1 MIKLYLLLFI
11 SFALVVSLKSNDGF
25 PEQVSHGN
33 FFPYLADKPHT
44 EDGFYMMT
52 IAWHIAEGN
61 GIKYNLNRPTTGFQP
76 LFAFVQAGIAKLVL
90 LFGGDKID
98 FLRVMII
105 FSSVLLFIFSFTA
118 GNVVKKIIPGL
129 YSPVIMIF
137 LVLFCFELF
146 YLFNN
151 GLETGFYLIMISLC
165 IRYSFYFIENLG
177 GRQIL
182 IFGSLAGITAL
193 TRVDFLL
200 PLFFYLLFLYFAK
213 KINPAKLLLVLM
225 IAAAF
230 LIPWL
235 IYVYNVSGSIFPS
248 SVLSHTSFFTI
259 SGIGERFY
267 HITRAFFHHLSP
279 FLHTHN
285 LFVSAAASVIYGVV
299 FYYLVWKKNFL
310 NIVDKASLRNLAGWG
325 ISFFILGITYFIY
338 SPAQH
343 FYIRYTAPFY
353 LVVFIIAVSSL
364 FFILREVPGLYRRL
378 LPAAFAV
385 FFFVQSFHYYFNGRL
400 SNPLSLRIAYI
411 ENNFKEP
418 GLIGMF
424 QSGVSGFFLGNVL
437 NLDGKVDHV
446 AHNYMTHRRLNNFLD
461 SMQVNTIIEWREG
474 FKFSINNF
482 ESNWKVYDENIGDD
496 TTSCYV
502 RSDM

>member
-1 MIKLYLLLFI
+1 VIKLYLLLFI
-11 SFALVVSLKSNDGF
+11 SFVLVVSLKSNDGF
-25 PEQVSHGN
+25 PEQVNHGN
-33 FFPYLADKPHT
+33 FFPYLVDKPHT

-90 LFGGDKID
+90 LSGGDKID

-105 FSSVLLFIFSFTA
+105 FSSVLLFIFSFAA
-118 GNVVKKIIPGL
+118 GNVIKKIIPGL

-165 IRYSFYFIENLG
+165 IWYSFYFIENPG
-177 GRQIL
+177 GRQVL

-213 KINPAKLLLVLM
+213 KTNPVKLLLVLT
-225 IAAAF
+225 IAPVF

-248 SVLSHTSFFTI
+248 SVLSHTSLVEL

-267 HITRAFFHHLSP
+267 HILRAFFHHLSP

-285 LFVSAAASVIYGVV
+285 LFISAGAAVIYSVV
-299 FYYLVWKKNFL
+299 FYFLVKKMNFL
-310 NIVDKASLRNLAGWG
+310 NIVDKTSLRNLAGWG
-325 ISFFILGITYFIY
+325 ISFFILGIAYFVY

-353 LVVFIIAVSSL
+353 LVIFIIAVSSL
-364 FFILREVPGLYRRL
+364 IFLLSEVPGLYRKL
-378 LPAAFAV
+378 LPAAFVV
-385 FFFVQSFHYYFNGRL
+385 FFFVQSFHYHFNGKL
-400 SNPLSLRIAYI
+400 LNSLTMRIAYI
-411 ENNFKEP
+411 ESNFNKP

-424 QSGVSGFFLGNVL
+424 QSGVSGFFLDNVL

-446 AHNYMTHRRLNNFLD
+446 AHNYMTHRKLNKFLD
-461 SMQVNTIIEWREG
+461 SMMVNVIIEWREG
-474 FKFSINNF
+474 FKFSINDF
-482 ESNWKVYDENIGDD
+482 ESSWKVYDENIGDD

-502 RSDM
+502 RIY